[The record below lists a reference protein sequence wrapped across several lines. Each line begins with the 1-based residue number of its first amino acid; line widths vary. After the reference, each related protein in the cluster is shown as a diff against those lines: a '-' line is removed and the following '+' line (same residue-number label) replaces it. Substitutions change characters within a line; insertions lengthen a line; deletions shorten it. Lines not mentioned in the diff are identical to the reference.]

1 MGGKRICGRKRHLS
15 VDTQGNLLTLRVH
28 QANIADRDGAA
39 DVLFDTHD
47 LCPTV
52 TKVFVDQG
60 YTGDDLADWC
70 RLALDISLEVVH
82 KERGV
87 TEFRVLPKRWIV
99 ERTIAWLNRNRR
111 LAKDYERH
119 LTNSEA
125 MVYWASIQRMVRVLR
140 PDASKETSYCRKRKT
155 NPD

>member
-28 QANIADRDGAA
+28 QADIADRDGAA

-70 RLALDISLEVVH
+70 RLALNI
-82 KERGV
+82 
-87 TEFRVLPKRWIV
+87 WIV

-119 LTNSEA
+119 ITNSEA
-125 MVYWASIQRMVRVLR
+125 MVYWASIQRMIRVLR
-140 PDASKETSYCRKRKT
+140 PDTSKEAPYCRKSRLI
-155 NPD
+155 PD

>member
-1 MGGKRICGRKRHLS
+1 MGEKKVNGRKRHLS
-15 VDTQGNLLTLRVH
+15 VDTQGNLLTVRVH

-39 DVLFDTHD
+39 EVLFDTHD

-60 YTGDDLADWC
+60 YTGDDLTDWC
-70 RLALDISLEVVH
+70 RLALNISLEVVH
-82 KERGV
+82 KERAV
-87 TEFRVLPKRWIV
+87 SEFRVLPKRWIV

-111 LAKDYERH
+111 LAKEYERH
-119 LTNSEA
+119 ITNSEA

-140 PDASKETSYCRKRKT
+140 PDTSKETPYCRKRKPNT
-155 NPD
+155 D